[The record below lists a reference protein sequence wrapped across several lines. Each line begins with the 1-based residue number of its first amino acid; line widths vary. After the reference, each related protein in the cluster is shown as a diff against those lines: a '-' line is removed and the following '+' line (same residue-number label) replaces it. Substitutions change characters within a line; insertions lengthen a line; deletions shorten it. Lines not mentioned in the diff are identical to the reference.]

1 MSIRNKSPKKVYVV
15 DNGFIKSRS
24 HELSPNYG
32 RLLENLVFIE
42 LIRRGY
48 RPDLDLFYY
57 KTRNNKEIDFLCN
70 KGHQNEYLIQVCY
83 DTSKPSTLK
92 REISA
97 LSEASFEL
105 NPTTSLL
112 FTWNDIPQPPGK
124 GIISFPVWKWLLS
137 GT

>member
-1 MSIRNKSPKKVYVV
+1 M
-15 DNGFIKSRS
+15 
-24 HELSPNYG
+24 
-32 RLLENLVFIE
+32 LLIT
-42 LIRRGY
+42 
-48 RPDLDLFYY
+48 DLLNQD
-57 KTRNNKEIDFLCN
+57 
-70 KGHQNEYLIQVCY
+70 
-83 DTSKPSTLK
+83 P
-92 REISA
+92 ISA